1 MDDISCW
8 QSKFQSC
15 YYSDR
20 LLDKLLKLNNR
31 VNRPIDIDEVTKAIY
46 YARKYHAEQMR
57 QSGEPYYSHPIEVA
71 YLLAEYAA
79 DNAKNYFRTDLTVTS
94 ILHDC
99 LEDTKL
105 TKSMIASIFGELI
118 AGQVDDLTR
127 VKPNRKIS
135 SAEMVELL
143 YKEKKY
149 DVLVVKIFDRFH
161 NLQTIEAK
169 SPEKAKKIILE
180 TISRFMS
187 LSIYLRVPVIEQILL
202 ELHARIT
209 QKQVDN
215 QYYNNFLLPSLISQN
230 TILQLHNLLS

>member
-71 YLLAEYAA
+71 YLLVEYAA

-127 VKPNRKIS
+127 IKPNRKIS

-149 DVLVVKIFDRFH
+149 DVLELVRKLKLRYDEVNKVLLVRS
-161 NLQTIEAK
+161 IE
-169 SPEKAKKIILE
+169 E
-180 TISRFMS
+180 
-187 LSIYLRVPVIEQILL
+187 
-202 ELHARIT
+202 
-209 QKQVDN
+209 
-215 QYYNNFLLPSLISQN
+215 
-230 TILQLHNLLS
+230 